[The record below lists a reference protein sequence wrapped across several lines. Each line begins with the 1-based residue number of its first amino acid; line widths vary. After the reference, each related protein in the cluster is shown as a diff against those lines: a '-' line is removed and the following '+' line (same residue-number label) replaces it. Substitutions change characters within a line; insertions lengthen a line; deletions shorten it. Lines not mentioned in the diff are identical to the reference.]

1 MKMTMID
8 SAFSRNVLAAWA
20 MALGGMAHSALPDAV
35 QQEVQQR
42 LACYSTADQ
51 GACEIALGDSGTPF
65 GRVHR
70 GHALMLSSKVD
81 AAVRA
86 RAMEDF
92 RFAAAQGYPP
102 AYEAL
107 AIHLE
112 RGPDRSESLRWRWL
126 AAEHGIAD
134 AAKQL
139 GGRIGLDGLDRKSV
153 ADRMFL
159 SWVSCHPASFDT
171 AGYMTVALY
180 KAREASPSADFSQI
194 AARRHAVLLRE
205 AEPKAENF
213 LHGCVPGTYYLGSL
227 PTGEQAE
234 VRREVRARMVQTL
247 KNIREAAQKFPDLQ
261 LLTLPEYQDL
271 LPPP

>member
-1 MKMTMID
+1 MTMID
-8 SAFSRNVLAAWA
+8 SAFSRYVLAAWVLA
-20 MALGGMAHSALPDAV
+20 WGGMAQSALSDAV

-42 LACYSTADQ
+42 LACYGTADQ

-65 GRVHR
+65 GRVYR

-81 AAVRA
+81 ATVRA

-112 RGPDRSESLRWRWL
+112 RGSDRSESLRWRWL

-139 GGRIGLDGLDRKSV
+139 GGRIGLDGRDRKSV

-159 SWVSCHPASFDT
+159 SWISCHPASFDT
-171 AGYMTVALY
+171 GGHMTFRLY
-180 KAREASPSADFSQI
+180 EARKASPSVDFAQTV
-194 AARRHAVLLRE
+194 AQRHAVLLRE
-205 AEPKAENF
+205 AESKAANF
-213 LHGCVPGTYYLGSL
+213 LRGCVPGTYYLGSL
-227 PTGEQAE
+227 PAAEQVE

-247 KNIREAAQKFPDLQ
+247 KNIREAAQKFPDLE